1 MMDFI
6 AKPFGVLMEYIYN
19 YLAFENYGLAIII
32 FTIFARLLLFPL
44 NLSQQRSMDKQ
55 QALMPEIE
63 ALKKKYGNDKNRLQQ
78 EQQNLYTKY
87 NINPMAGCLPML
99 LQFPILM
106 ALYEIIRNVE
116 IYIGADVNKVFLNI
130 FDLSVTPEWK
140 IWALDSAEYKI
151 YLPLLIF
158 PILAFATT
166 YISQMLSVRK
176 KKSKNIENKDDNPN
190 PMNGMMKVMPF
201 MTLLFG
207 FMVPAGLAL
216 YWAVGNILSIL
227 QTYLIR
233 NVFTKKKE
241 GSVKGA

>member
-1 MMDFI
+1 MLNFI
-6 AKPFGVLMEYIYN
+6 AQPFGVLMEYIYR
-19 YLAFENYGLAIII
+19 YLAFENYGLAIIL
-32 FTIFARLLLFPL
+32 FTVFARLLLFPL
-44 NLSQQRSMDKQ
+44 NLSQQRSMEKQ

-63 ALKKKYGNDKNRLQQ
+63 ALKKKYGNDKNRLQE

-87 NINPMAGCLPML
+87 KINPMAGCLPML

-106 ALYEIIRNVE
+106 ALYEIIRNAE
-116 IYIGADVNKVFLNI
+116 FYIGAEVNKVFLGI
-130 FDLSVTPEWK
+130 FDLSVTPKWQ
-140 IWALDSAEYKI
+140 IWNIDKADYKL

-158 PILAFATT
+158 PIIAFATT
-166 YISQMLSVRK
+166 YISQMLSMRQGK
-176 KKSKNIENKDDNPN
+176 KKGEKKDDTPK
-190 PMNGMMKVMPF
+190 PMSGMMKVMPF
-201 MTLLFG
+201 MTLIFG

-241 GSVKGA
+241 GSVKDA

>member
-1 MMDFI
+1 MLNFI

-19 YLAFENYGLAIII
+19 YLAFENYGLAIIL
-32 FTIFARLLLFPL
+32 FTVFARLILFPL

-78 EQQNLYTKY
+78 EQQNLYAKY

-99 LQFPILM
+99 LQFPLLM
-106 ALYEIIRNVE
+106 ALYEIIRDVE
-116 IYIGADVNKVFLNI
+116 TYIGPNVNKVFLGI

-140 IWALDSAEYKI
+140 VWAMDKADYKL

-158 PILAFATT
+158 PIAAFATT
-166 YISQMLSVRK
+166 YISQFLSTRQMK
-176 KKSKNIENKDDNPN
+176 KKKDDNKDVAPN
-190 PMNGMMKVMPF
+190 PMNGMMKIMPF
-201 MTLLFG
+201 MTLIFG

-241 GSVKGA
+241 GSVKDA